1 MQVIEFIILLSVL
14 IVIFR
19 LIKFAVKRLSL
30 LISIIKLGA
39 IEGVRIECVRYLY
52 FFAPGITEAPVCKI
66 TVGEKNYSVKLFHGK
81 GHTHAVHIVNAEY
94 ASLFM
99 KSAGAVKVRRFVRS
113 MRAVHEEA
121 RVYFPKTVFIPKWET
136 ESGEIPVLL
145 FSPAPRELT
154 YVSPERTS
162 INVAFTGDE
171 VYGMKIYTRTTFA
184 NFIDRSSRSI

>member
-1 MQVIEFIILLSVL
+1 MRVIEFIIILAAL
-14 IVIFR
+14 IIIFR
-19 LIKFAVKRLSL
+19 LIRFTAKRLSL
-30 LISIIKLGA
+30 LISIMKLGN

-52 FFAPGITEAPVCKI
+52 FFAPGITKAPVCKI
-66 TVGEKNYSVKLFHGK
+66 SVRGKTYSVKLFHGK
-81 GHTHAVHIVNAEY
+81 GHTHAAHIVNAEY

-171 VYGMKIYTRTTFA
+171 VYGMKIYTRTTFS